1 MVAIDRV
8 STLVSAAC
16 AETSVGAATS
26 CGGADSREGVVDDGT
41 GWVAASPARTVGP
54 VAAEMA
60 ATGVEVLNDGSNVGG
75 TAAFAERVDVAACSA
90 ARWAADPPSATCAD
104 AGVASANAGAEA
116 ESGDNVADKLA
127 RATEISSAVAAV
139 ADEGASVSV

>member
-1 MVAIDRV
+1 MVAFDRV
-8 STLVSAAC
+8 STLVPVAC
-16 AETSVGAATS
+16 AENSVGAATS

-41 GWVAASPARTVGP
+41 GWVAAARARTAGP

-60 ATGVEVLNDGSNVGG
+60 AIGVEVFNDGSNVGG
-75 TAAFAERVDVAACSA
+75 AAAGAERGSVAASSA

-104 AGVASANAGAEA
+104 VGVASANAGAEA
-116 ESGDNVADKLA
+116 ESGDIVADKLA
-127 RATEISSAVAAV
+127 RATEISSAVAAF